1 MDYPKDQAGK
11 ATYGATR
18 QQPEAGLEQREG
30 PVVELQDAAAML
42 EQADRN
48 LQAQENQIRD
58 LQERIARFRREDG
71 ALRFTIV
78 CLIALALFQPAC

>member
-1 MDYPKDQAGK
+1 EKVQ
-11 ATYGATR
+11 
-18 QQPEAGLEQREG
+18 
-30 PVVELQDAAAML
+30 VVELQEAAAML

-48 LQAQENQIRD
+48 LQAQENQIRE

-78 CLIALALFQPAC
+78 CLIALALFQAGLLIWMATR